1 MKNIRVVINKNG
13 SATAYIPAGL
23 TDLFSQ
29 ITQAGHMDLTK
40 ANQKSSTT
48 FRTRCLNGSINE
60 GLGASAP
67 ILYRRACYI
76 RGEAAGRRTRYI
88 KREAAGRRTR

>member
-29 ITQAGHMDLTK
+29 ITQEGHMDLTK
-40 ANQKSSTT
+40 ANQKIKTT
-48 FRTRCLNGSINE
+48 IRT
-60 GLGASAP
+60 
-67 ILYRRACYI
+67 
-76 RGEAAGRRTRYI
+76 
-88 KREAAGRRTR
+88 